1 MKKKMCLLLGLCML
15 GLSVTGCTKAVE
27 LTENEQEII
36 AEYAASALLK
46 YDKGYNSKYK
56 TDAMTKAKVEAA
68 LMEKAKEEKMTEK
81 PEPTPTP
88 TPQVQTTPTPQP
100 QPTPT
105 PVPEQTPTPEPTQTP
120 IPTPKP
126 TKKPNLSLEDK
137 MPPAEIGKMFG
148 MEGVEVNYMGFQA
161 VDTYPVLQENQLGF
175 MMEASQGTKLIAVKF
190 ELLNRNEEATS
201 CNIVGQNIKF
211 QMRFNGA
218 DYVGVQKT
226 LLKDD
231 FANLNCILQ
240 PNETKEV
247 VVISQVKAGYEN
259 TIKSVDMI
267 TRIGGENTILRL
279 Q

>member
-1 MKKKMCLLLGLCML
+1 MKKKMCVLLGLCIW
-15 GLSVTGCTKAVE
+15 GLSVTGCTKAIE
-27 LTENEQEII
+27 LTEDEQEII

-46 YDKGYNSKYK
+46 YDEGFNSKYK
-56 TDAMTKAKVEAA
+56 TDAMTKAKMEAE
-68 LMEKAKEEKMTEK
+68 LMDKSKQETKTQ
-81 PEPTPTP
+81 EPAASKTPTTPAQTAPVKTATPTP
-88 TPQVQTTPTPQP
+88 K
-100 QPTPT
+100 PT
-105 PVPEQTPTPEPTQTP
+105 PVPTQTPAPTQTP

-126 TKKPNLSLEDK
+126 TQKPSLSLEDK
-137 MPPAEIGKMFG
+137 MAPDEIGKLFG

-161 VDTYPVLQENQLGF
+161 VDTYPVLEENQLEF
-175 MMEASQGTKLIAVKF
+175 KMEASQGTKLIAVKY
-190 ELLNRNEEATS
+190 ELLNRKEEPVS
-201 CNIVGQNIKF
+201 CNIIGQNIKF
-211 QMRFNGA
+211 QMRFNGS

-247 VVISQVKAGYEN
+247 VVISQVKAGYET